1 METKDLL
8 LIGSVGLVVYLLYKK
23 GNKKQNV
30 GLVSKDTVI
39 VVNPKTGL
47 EISPSDV
54 ANPDVLNKFEREN
67 NTHQESYASVQAK
80 NAVMKSINSDER
92 FFKDF
97 FSMPTRQN
105 FS

>member
-8 LIGSVGLVVYLLYKK
+8 LIGAVGLAAYWLYKK
-23 GNKKQNV
+23 GKKKDNC
-30 GLVSKDTVI
+30 GCESKEAVI
-39 VVNPKTGL
+39 IVNPKTGL

-54 ANPDVLNKFEREN
+54 PNPAMLNKFEMEN
-67 NTHQESYASVQAK
+67 NSHQESYASVQAK
-80 NAVMKSINSDER
+80 NSVMQSINSGER
-92 FFKDF
+92 FFNDF

>member
-8 LIGSVGLVVYLLYKK
+8 LIGAVGLAAYWLYKK
-23 GNKKQNV
+23 GKKKHDC
-30 GLVSKDTVI
+30 GCESKEEVI

-54 ANPDVLNKFEREN
+54 ANPSMLNKFEREN
-67 NTHQESYASVQAK
+67 NTHQESYASIQAK
-80 NAVMKSINSDER
+80 NAVSKSINSDER

-97 FSMPTRQN
+97 FSMATRQN

>member
-8 LIGSVGLVVYLLYKK
+8 LLGGVGLVIYLLYK
-23 GNKKQNV
+23 NKKKKDC
-30 GLVSKDTVI
+30 GCVSKDAVI

-54 ANPDVLNKFEREN
+54 PNPAMLNKFEMEN
-67 NTHQESYASVQAK
+67 NTHQESYASVQAR

-97 FSMPTRQN
+97 YSMATVQN
-105 FS
+105 FY